1 MNQSSNFFYVKVGQL
16 EDAAAFFKDRLGM
29 RIEEDLFLD
38 QEKCIL
44 VKPDAE
50 TQIYLSKK
58 KKKNQTN
65 QITLRTEDCLEN
77 YCRLKAM
84 GITFKKAPCYLNEG
98 LCAVFSDPFGN
109 DYTLLEQRSYNDF
122 NV

>member
-1 MNQSSNFFYVKVGQL
+1 MNQSSKFYYVKVGQL

-29 RIEEDLFLD
+29 AVEEDLFLD

-58 KKKNQTN
+58 KKKNQTD
-65 QITLRTEDCLEN
+65 QITLCTGDCLEN
-77 YCRLKAM
+77 YCRLKAK
-84 GITFKKAPCYLNEG
+84 GVVFKKPPVYLSEG

-109 DYTLLEQRSYNDF
+109 DYTLLEERCYNDF